1 MSFLISATD
10 VTGKKWNSSMPTP
23 QSTDPG
29 RWAGRPPARSRPSRS
44 LTQFRCDAAKEI
56 PNEPNSQARAEGT
69 KQDAADETNPIPPR
83 GASILVAG
91 QSPQALFLRLTA
103 AH

>member
-1 MSFLISATD
+1 LFVSNRSFLISATD

-23 QSTDPG
+23 QSIDPG
-29 RWAGRPPARSRPSRS
+29 RWAAPHRLDRDLRALLPSSAATQPKKYQTNPIFRPGP
-44 LTQFRCDAAKEI
+44 KE
-56 PNEPNSQARAEGT
+56 P

-91 QSPQALFLRLTA
+91 HLPKPYFSA
-103 AH
+103 